1 MDSRQITILV
11 CVALYMLMCIGVGV
25 WAMRRTKSS
34 KDFFVAGR
42 NLGVLVAGLAIFSSQ
57 LSGFGFVG
65 GPGLVY
71 RMGLSSFWLIVCASI
86 GHCLT
91 FYLVAKRLRLI
102 AELRDSVSLP
112 DTVAA
117 RYNSETSRF
126 LTAIAILLGVMGYLA
141 TQILAMA
148 TVLRSIVPKIEFVD
162 HINNSLFAIAKWV
175 SETLHL
181 PIVVQESGL
190 EIYVVFSVAV
200 LVFYCV
206 TGGIIA
212 SVYTDLVQGA
222 VMVVAAIL
230 VFVAAASAATAN
242 LDGSGFTAMSTVIM
256 EDDREAIGPW
266 GTLGVMGCM
275 SWLFVFAMGA
285 MGQPHIIT
293 KMMMYRNV
301 RDARSILVVS
311 LTGFTLAALLWIS
324 IGMVMRA
331 LVLSGS
337 HPELE
342 TPDSAAAQFLQHY
355 TRPLLAGI
363 VFAGLFAAIMS
374 TADGFLNIG
383 AAAIVHD
390 IPKALRGGPLKNE
403 LFWARTATVVIALV
417 AALIALY
424 SGEKLVALLGAFG
437 WGTFAAALV
446 PAVAI
451 GLNWKRAT
459 ATAVNVTI
467 IVSLLISI
475 GLKFA
480 PNIWPDFAIPWGI
493 DGGAI
498 SLLVSLT
505 LFFGI
510 SLCSK
515 PPKIDADI
523 EAVMDL

>member
-1 MDSRQITILV
+1 MEARDLVILGCV
-11 CVALYMLMCIGVGV
+11 GAYMVMCVAVGV
-25 WAMRRTKSS
+25 WAMRRTKST
-34 KDFFVAGR
+34 KDFFMAGR
-42 NLGVLVAGLAIFSSQ
+42 DLGIVVAGLAVFSSQ

-86 GHCLT
+86 GHCLC

-126 LTAIAILLGVMGYLA
+126 LTSIAILFGVMGYLA

-148 TVLRSIVPKIEFVD
+148 TVLRDIVPRIGFLD
-162 HINNSLFAIAKWV
+162 GINDQLFAMAQWGAD
-175 SETLHL
+175 TFHL
-181 PIVVQESGL
+181 PIVVNESGL
-190 EIYVVFSVAV
+190 EIYVVFSCAV

-212 SVYTDLVQGA
+212 SVYTDLVQGL
-222 VMVVAAIL
+222 VMVVAAVL
-230 VFVAAASAATAN
+230 VFVAAASAASAN
-242 LDGSGFTAMSTVIM
+242 LDGEGFTAMSRVIM
-256 EDDREAIGPW
+256 EDDREAISPW
-266 GTLGVMGCM
+266 GTLGVMGCL
-275 SWLFVFAMGA
+275 SWFFVFAMGA
-285 MGQPHIIT
+285 MGQPHVIT

-311 LTGFTLAALLWIS
+311 LAGFTLAALLWIS
-324 IGMVMRA
+324 VGWVMRA
-331 LVLSGS
+331 LVLSGA
-337 HPELE
+337 HPELDA
-342 TPDSAAAQFLQHY
+342 PDSAAAQFLQQY
-355 TRPLLAGI
+355 THPLLAGI

-390 IPKALRGGPLKNE
+390 IPTAIRGTSLKRE
-403 LFWARTATVVIALV
+403 LLWARTATVLIAIL

-424 SGEKLVALLGAFG
+424 SGENLVALLGAFG

-446 PAVAI
+446 PAIAI

-467 IVSLLISI
+467 VASLSISI

-480 PNIWPDFAIPWGI
+480 PNIWPGFAIPWHI

-498 SLLVSLT
+498 ALLVSLT

-510 SLCSK
+510 SLFSK
-515 PPKIDADI
+515 PPKIDPDI

>member
-1 MDSRQITILV
+1 MESRSLVILS
-11 CVALYMLMCIGVGV
+11 CVTAYMLMCIGVGI
-25 WAMRRTKSS
+25 WAMRRTRST

-42 NLGVLVAGLAIFSSQ
+42 SLGVMVVGLAVFSSQ

-71 RMGLSSFWLIVCASI
+71 RMGMSSVWLIVCASI

-91 FYLVAKRLRLI
+91 FYLVAKRLRLM

-117 RYNSETSRF
+117 RYNSEMSRF
-126 LTAIAILLGVMGYLA
+126 LTSVAILMGVMGYLA

-148 TVLRSIVPKIEFVD
+148 TVLRDIVPKISWLD
-162 HINNSLFAIAKWV
+162 RINEQLFGLAKWG
-175 SETLHL
+175 SETFHL
-181 PIVVQESGL
+181 PMVVQESGL
-190 EIYVVFSVAV
+190 EVYVVMSCAV

-222 VMVVAAIL
+222 VMVLAAVLVLVAA
-230 VFVAAASAATAN
+230 VAAASAN
-242 LDGSGFTAMSTVIM
+242 LDGSGFAAMSTEIIQ
-256 EDDREAIGPW
+256 DDREAIGPW
-266 GTLGVMGCM
+266 GTLGVMGSL

-285 MGQPHIIT
+285 MGQPHVIT

-311 LTGFTLAALLWIS
+311 LVGFTLAALLWIS

-331 LVLSGS
+331 LVLAGT
-337 HPELE
+337 HPELDA
-342 TPDSAAAQFLQHY
+342 PDSAAGQFLQHY
-355 TRPLLAGI
+355 AHPLLAGI

-383 AAAIVHD
+383 AAAVVHD
-390 IPKALRGGPLKNE
+390 IPKAISGRSLNRE
-403 LFWARTATVVIALV
+403 LFWARTATIAIALL

-446 PAVAI
+446 PAIAI

-459 ATAVNVTI
+459 ATAVNATI
-467 IVSLLISI
+467 IVSLTLSI

-480 PNIWPDFAIPWGI
+480 PNLWPGFAIPWGI

-498 SLLVSLT
+498 ALLISLT

-515 PPKIDADI
+515 PPRIDADV
-523 EAVMDL
+523 EAVMDM